1 MIYFQNMK
9 RIIDFLDS
17 LDFSPVAMIVTVFA
31 LATIRL
37 FLENFSSPEPTGL
50 FAPLVGIISYAT
62 LYGMLVLMIAFVLS
76 WLSKKSLLWSIR
88 TIILVFPV
96 ILLTPLIDL
105 ALSGGAGFCIGYA
118 QIGGQS
124 LFQNFTHFL
133 LPHVQNCGITPGLR
147 FQIIVLV
154 VGLAGLV
161 AITTRSTI
169 RSLGMAAAAYIIAF
183 FGGHFPNII
192 SRTFTSDAVGSL
204 LNTIHYP
211 TDSLPFTPI
220 TATITTTLLGQVQ
233 FLVFLILLG
242 ASWFVIS
249 RKTWTGWWRGFAAK
263 LPIAFIHVTLVIFGI
278 LIGSSIQPA
287 ILTWPDWIGIIVAII
302 SLLFAC
308 SVVGIENDIYDFE
321 IDKVSNKSWW
331 LTGQHMTVPELRV
344 IQMVSLLFAVTGG
357 LLMGHNVF
365 FCILVFMGIY
375 TIHSSGIRLKRF
387 WLTSTILI
395 TLSGITSF
403 TLGYFLIASNQSA
416 HALPLSIL
424 LMVAGILIPY
434 SIIKDI
440 PDIAGD
446 RVGHIKTFAVLYGKK
461 TTIIFLVLWIIGWM
475 FFFGNIIPWFIALAV
490 ILPFVLFIIKPHL
503 IDKKMWTL
511 GLPVFTWFVGVLIHA
526 IFL

>member
-1 MIYFQNMK
+1 MK

-17 LDFSPVAMIVTVFA
+17 LDFSVVSMMVAVFA

-62 LYGMLVLMIAFVLS
+62 LYGMLILMIALVLS

-88 TIILVFPV
+88 TIILVFPL
-96 ILLTPLIDL
+96 ILLTPIIDL
-105 ALSGGAGFCIGYA
+105 ALSGGTGFCIGYA
-118 QIGGQS
+118 QTGGQS
-124 LFQNFTHFL
+124 LAQNFIYFL
-133 LPHVQNCGITPGLR
+133 LPHAQLCGITPGLR
-147 FQIIVLV
+147 FQIIAIV

-161 AITTRSTI
+161 FITTRSFI
-169 RSLGMAAAAYIIAF
+169 RSLGMAISAYTIAF
-183 FGGHFPNII
+183 IGGHFPNII
-192 SRTFTSDAVGSL
+192 SRTFTSDAIGSL
-204 LNTIHYP
+204 LSSIHYP

-220 TATITTTLLGQVQ
+220 TATITTTLLAQVQ
-233 FLVFLILLG
+233 FLVLLVFIG
-242 ASWFVIS
+242 ISWFIIS
-249 RKTWTGWWRGFAAK
+249 KKTWLGWWRGFAAK
-263 LPIAFIHVTLVIFGI
+263 LPIAFVHVFLVIFGI
-278 LIGSSIQPA
+278 LIGSSIQAA
-287 ILTWPDWIGIIVAII
+287 ILTWPDWLGFFVAII

-308 SVVGIENDIYDFE
+308 SVVGIENDIHDFE
-321 IDKVSNKSWW
+321 IDKISNKSWW
-331 LTGQHMTVPELRV
+331 LTGQHMTIPELRT
-344 IQMVSLLFAVTGG
+344 IQTVSLLFTITGG

-403 TLGYFLIASNQSA
+403 SLGYFLIASNQTA
-416 HALPLSIL
+416 HALPLSII

-461 TTIIFLVLWIIGWM
+461 ATITLLVLWIIGWIL
-475 FFFGNIIPWFIALAV
+475 FFGSIIPWFFALGV
-490 ILPFVLFIIKPHL
+490 ILSFVLFIAKPHL
-503 IDKKMWTL
+503 LDTKMWVL
-511 GLPVFTWFVGVLIHA
+511 GLPIFTWFLGVLIHA